1 MIALAVVVRHHH
13 PPIGHDRHGDR
24 VLELARTLAPA
35 TYLTHEPT
43 LGIHN
48 IDLLGL
54 VVLVENQQVAR
65 RVKCDAL
72 NIPELLPFLAGKRA

>member
-1 MIALAVVVRHHH
+1 MTAMATASSNS
-13 PPIGHDRHGDR
+13 PGPS
-24 VLELARTLAPA
+24 LARTLAPA